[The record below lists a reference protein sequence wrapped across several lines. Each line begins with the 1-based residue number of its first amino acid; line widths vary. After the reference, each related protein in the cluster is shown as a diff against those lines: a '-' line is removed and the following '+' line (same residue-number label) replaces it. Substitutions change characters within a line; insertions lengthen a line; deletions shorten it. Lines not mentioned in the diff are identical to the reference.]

1 MYAIFEHK
9 DKQYKVSKGDII
21 KLPKQSDLKKGD
33 SIKFENILFVKKED
47 GGLQV
52 GSPLVNGY
60 IVEAEVIEQIRD
72 KKIIVFKK
80 KRRHNYR
87 RKIGH
92 RQDLTLIKITNI
104 FTNKSQ
110 KTENDKVTEK
120 TKITKE
126 DKNGS

>member
-80 KRRHNYR
+80 K
-87 RKIGH
+87 
-92 RQDLTLIKITNI
+92 DVTITDVKLD
-104 FTNKSQ
+104 TD
-110 KTENDKVTEK
+110 KT
-120 TKITKE
+120 
-126 DKNGS
+126 